1 MKTNDFYALQRLF
14 ITKTSF
20 FVYKYTVFILQRK
33 KNFPLLLLIR
43 NTI

>member
-14 ITKTSF
+14 ITKISF
-20 FVYKYTVFILQRK
+20 FIYKYTVFILQRK
-33 KNFPLLLLIR
+33 KNFPLPPLIR